1 MSNKFPLIIVDESTD
16 ARIVEALKEAG
27 YEIFSIQQTMAGTDD
42 LAIIATAASK
52 SGFIL
57 TEDKDFGDELVFK
70 KVRNN
75 GAMLLRLAGVDIE
88 EKVRL
93 LLTAI
98 QNHSE
103 ELMSAF
109 SVLSKNKLRIRKIN

>member
-1 MSNKFPLIIVDESTD
+1 MSNSFPLIIVDESTD
-16 ARIVEALKEAG
+16 ARITEAPKKAG
-27 YEIFSIQQTMAGTDD
+27 YEIFSIQQIMPGTDD
-42 LAIIATAASK
+42 INIITVATAK
-52 SGFIL
+52 RGYIL
-57 TEDKDFGDELVFK
+57 TEDKDFGDEPVFK
-70 KVRNN
+70 KVSNN
-75 GAMLLRLAGVDIE
+75 RAMLLRLAGVDIE